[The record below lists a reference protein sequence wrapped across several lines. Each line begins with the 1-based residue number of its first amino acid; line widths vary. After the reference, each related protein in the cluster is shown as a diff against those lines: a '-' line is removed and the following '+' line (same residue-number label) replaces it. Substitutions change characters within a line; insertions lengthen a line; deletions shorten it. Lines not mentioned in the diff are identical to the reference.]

1 VAPSDPLQAA
11 ALVTAYMGASESEGG
26 GGGLGAWRGGKGGG
40 WSISTPTGPAVP
52 ITVTVSG
59 SDIVVNVATD
69 GAGAATS
76 TASQVKAALEADADI
91 ARLITVALAPG
102 NDGTGVVTAMA
113 QTSLSGGTW
122 PQESS
127 GARINRVL
135 DEVGWPAALRDIDDG
150 AYEVCERG
158 YGRSQNVSA
167 LSHIQDVAQSELGYV
182 FVAGDGSVVYH
193 DGQHRAT
200 ASRSTASQAT
210 FTDGVGGDVGILY
223 QRIVPA
229 LDKARI
235 VNEVTVRAGLSTSLE
250 QTVED
255 TDSQAAYGRRT
266 MSVATQLASDADALA
281 VAQAIVDSYA
291 EPQVAFDEL
300 TVMRRADVS
309 GWAEAVFR
317 LEIGDL
323 VTVRTNPPSHDTLV
337 SYEAFIEEIAWQVDP
352 GSPWQ
357 ATIRLTSASQSATPG
372 GGGGGGTGGGALF
385 EQDGVS
391 DLLLDDASYGQIG

>member
-1 VAPSDPLQAA
+1 
-11 ALVTAYMGASESEGG
+11 
-26 GGGLGAWRGGKGGG
+26 
-40 WSISTPTGPAVP
+40 
-52 ITVTVSG
+52 
-59 SDIVVNVATD
+59 
-69 GAGAATS
+69 
-76 TASQVKAALEADADI
+76 
-91 ARLITVALAPG
+91 
-102 NDGTGVVTAMA
+102 
-113 QTSLSGGTW
+113 
-122 PQESS
+122 
-127 GARINRVL
+127 
-135 DEVGWPAALRDIDDG
+135 
-150 AYEVCERG
+150 
-158 YGRSQNVSA
+158 
-167 LSHIQDVAQSELGYV
+167 
-182 FVAGDGSVVYH
+182 VAGDGSVVYH

-391 DLLLDDASYGQIG
+391 DLLLDDATYGQIG